1 MENSTNNKTI
11 VITGSSTGIGKAC
24 ALHLDKLGYNI
35 YAGVRK
41 QTDGDRL
48 REEASDRLVPI
59 ILDVTDADSITA
71 AVSTIEREAGGNVF
85 GLINNAGIG
94 RSGVLEV
101 TPIDE
106 IRKVMDVNIIGLM
119 AMTKAL
125 IPMLRK
131 NKGRIINI
139 GSTAS
144 FLASPGA
151 SAYAASKFAVRAVT
165 DSLRLEL
172 QPFGM
177 SVILVAPGA
186 VESEIWEK
194 GTAYKNEMRRSI
206 KPENAQ
212 RYATLI
218 KFGENLIKEIKKIPA
233 KEVAIS
239 VAQALASKKPK
250 PYYIVGKDAKAGVKA
265 ARLPKSLLDW
275 IFIKRIQKLG
285 K

>member
-1 MENSTNNKTI
+1 MDNSTNNKII

-24 ALHLDKLGYNI
+24 ALHLDKLGYKI

-41 QTDGDRL
+41 QTDGASL
-48 REEASDRLVPI
+48 REEATDTLTPI
-59 ILDVTDADSITA
+59 ILDVTDTKSIAST
-71 AVSTIEREAGGNVF
+71 VSIIEKETGGNIF

-94 RSGVLEV
+94 RSGVLEAIPV
-101 TPIDE
+101 DE
-106 IRKVMDVNIIGLM
+106 IRNVMDVNVIGLM
-119 AMTKAL
+119 AMTKAM

-151 SAYAASKFAVRAVT
+151 SAYAASKFAVRAIT

-172 QPFGM
+172 KPFGM

-194 GTAYKNEMRRSI
+194 GAAFKNEMRKSF
-206 KPENAQ
+206 KPEIAKL
-212 RYATLI
+212 YSTLI
-218 KFGENLIKEIKKIPA
+218 KFGEKLVKEIKKIPA
-233 KEVAIS
+233 EEVAKS
-239 VAQALASKKPK
+239 VANALASVKPK
-250 PYYIVGKDAKAGVKA
+250 PYYIVGKDAKAGAKA

-275 IFIKRIQKLG
+275 MFLKRIQKLG

>member
-24 ALHLDKLGYNI
+24 ALHLDKLGYKT

>member
-106 IRKVMDVNIIGLM
+106 IRKVMDVM
-119 AMTKAL
+119 